1 MNYRN
6 KTTAEVSTQGE
17 IRRANANTSFPRVWD
32 ADVCTHLNID
42 PVLAAPQPS
51 CTALQ
56 QVNSVAPVQDAND
69 NWVEG
74 WAVVDK
80 FSDTTDDDGV
90 TTIKAEHEAAYT
102 ASELAKVAA
111 DARVTR
117 DSLLAATDFYALSDV
132 VMTSD
137 MTTYRSDLRAV
148 PAQENFPTTITWPT
162 AP

>member
-6 KTTAEVSTQGE
+6 KTSGAVSTQGE
-17 IRRANANTSFPRVWD
+17 IRRANSNTSFPRVWD

-42 PVLAAPQPS
+42 PVLAAPQPD

-56 QVNSVAPVQDAND
+56 QVNSVAPVQDSLN

-74 WAVVDK
+74 WEVVEK
-80 FSDTTDDDGV
+80 FVEYTDSDGV
-90 TTIKAEHEAAYT
+90 VQTKATQDAAFT

-111 DARVTR
+111 AARVIR
-117 DSLLAATDFYALSDV
+117 DRLLAATDFYALSDV
-132 VMTSD
+132 SMSEA
-137 MTTYRSDLRAV
+137 MTTYRSDLRSV
-148 PAQENFPTTITWPT
+148 PTLSGFPNDFEWPT

>member
-17 IRRANANTSFPRVWD
+17 IRRANSNTSFPRVWD

>member
-6 KTTAEVSTQGE
+6 KTTAAVSTQGE
-17 IRRANANTSFPRVWD
+17 LRRANANTSFPRVWD
-32 ADVCTHLNID
+32 ADVFAHLNID

-56 QVNSVAPVQDAND
+56 HVNSVAPVQDAND

-74 WAVVDK
+74 WEVVDA
-80 FSDTTDDDGV
+80 FSDTTEDGV
-90 TTIKAEHEAAYT
+90 TTTKAEHEAAFT

-111 DARVTR
+111 TARVAR

-148 PAQENFPTTITWPT
+148 PAQENFPTTVTWPT

>member
-6 KTTAEVSTQGE
+6 KTTAAVSTQGE

-102 ASELAKVAA
+102 ASELAKVAV

>member
-6 KTTAEVSTQGE
+6 KTTGVVSTQGE
-17 IRRANANTSFPRVWD
+17 IRRANSNTSFPRVWD

-51 CTALQ
+51 CTALE
-56 QVNSVAPVQDAND
+56 QVNSVAPVQDSLN

-74 WAVVDK
+74 WEVVDK

-90 TTIKAEHEAAYT
+90 TTSKADHEAAYT
-102 ASELAKVAA
+102 ASETAKVAA
-111 DARVTR
+111 AARVTR
-117 DSLLAATDFYALSDV
+117 DGLLAATDFYALSDV
-132 VMTSD
+132 SMSEA
-137 MTTYRSDLRAV
+137 MTTYRSDLRSV
-148 PAQENFPTTITWPT
+148 PTLSGFPNDFEWPT

>member
-6 KTTAEVSTQGE
+6 KTTAAVSTQGE
-17 IRRANANTSFPRVWD
+17 LRRANANTSFPKVWD
-32 ADVCTHLNID
+32 AAVCTLLNID

-51 CTALQ
+51 HTALQ
-56 QVNSVAPVQDAND
+56 HVNSVAPVQDAND

-74 WAVVDK
+74 WEVVDTYA
-80 FSDTTDDDGV
+80 DTTVDGV
-90 TTIKAEHEAAYT
+90 TTTKAEHEAAFT

-111 DARVTR
+111 TAREKR
-117 DSLLAATDFYALSDV
+117 DGLLAATDFYALSDV
-132 VMTSD
+132 VMTSE